1 MLRQFFRDHR
11 FIVLLIGC
19 GFVAIVGYKWLSHS
33 SRWHERSVHRDRE
46 VSLTAPE
53 ISAEKRQRIS
63 ELYDRHSPD
72 RDNVNRDAAWA
83 TTGPPRE
90 EVDILAD
97 GLDDLSA
104 AKFLKALGGYTAY
117 AREYADK
124 ALAANPDD
132 FETLLVWTQF
142 RNSDEQ
148 TEEIAG
154 YRRLLEMNPNSIP
167 ALVGLGRR
175 LARNAPEEAIEV
187 LERANKLDSS
197 AGLYH
202 LGISYQKVGEYDKA
216 LTVLEKEYARYP
228 APILKSH
235 IEAIESGNPWIRPIS
250 SENQGGWQDGEGHPT
265 RMHQDRE
272 VSPTRRHRDREVS
285 PTVPSTDYSP
295 PEISAEKRQRISE
308 LYDRHSPDRD
318 NVNRDAEWATTG
330 PPREEVD
337 ILADGLDALS
347 AAKFLKALGG
357 YAAYASEYADKALAA
372 NPDDFETL
380 LVWTKLRVDDEER
393 EYGYRRLLE
402 MAPNSIT
409 VLTGLGCLLANDA
422 PEEAIEHLEKANS
435 LDATAGLYE
444 LGWAYQ
450 RVGEYD
456 KAVTALKKA
465 YQRYNRPR
473 MLSEIRSIEAGTPQ
487 VPLIQQLK

>member
-11 FIVLLIGC
+11 FIIFLLGC

-33 SRWHERSVHRDRE
+33 NRWHERRMHRDQE
-46 VSLTAPE
+46 VSPTVPGTLYSPPE
-53 ISAEKRQRIS
+53 IPAEKRQRIS

-72 RDNVNRDAAWA
+72 RDNVNRDADWA

-97 GLDDLSA
+97 GLDALSA
-104 AKFLKALGGYTAY
+104 AKFLKALGGYAAY

-132 FETLLVWTQF
+132 FETLLFWTQF

-187 LERANKLDSS
+187 LEKANKLDSS

-202 LGISYQKVGEYDKA
+202 LGISYQGLGEYDKA
-216 LTVLEKEYARYP
+216 LTVLKKEYARYP
-228 APILKSH
+228 APLLKSH
-235 IEAIESGNPWIRPIS
+235 IEAIESGNPWIRPIP
-250 SENQGGWQDGEGHPT
+250 SENHGGWQNE
-265 RMHQDRE
+265 E
-272 VSPTRRHRDREVS
+272 VSPTGRSRDREGS
-285 PTVPSTDYSP
+285 PTATRTISL

-318 NVNRDAEWATTG
+318 NVNRDADWATTG

-357 YAAYASEYADKALAA
+357 YAAYAREYADKALAA

-393 EYGYRRLLE
+393 EDGYRRLLE

-409 VLTGLGCLLANDA
+409 VLTGLGALLANDA
-422 PEEAIEHLEKANS
+422 PEEAIEYLEKANS

-465 YQRYNRPR
+465 YQRYNQPR